1 MSSGILLS
9 GGLRSS
15 VNSLTDIGAQIST
28 ANSRLSTGKKVN
40 TALDNP
46 GTYFLAKGFETE
58 SGNLKAL
65 LDNQNLA
72 LSSITKATDAF
83 SNITKLT
90 QSVQALVKQAQS
102 LVNTDATNRD
112 NIGGQIRSLF
122 NQIDSIQRDAS
133 FNGSNILASASGTA
147 ALTATFGNSAAFVAS
162 TALNVITN
170 TASTAAAQTTVKVA
184 TANADI
190 NSATGI
196 FSNVGVGVINGAS
209 VAASTTGLT
218 WTSVGA
224 VGATI
229 VDGTTGTTY
238 TAGNFT
244 GVTGDTKLGVLLTTV
259 TQALVNLTVAASATA
274 TQATVL
280 QIRQSFTQN
289 SSRTAQS
296 ANESLILADLNEE
309 GAALTSLQTRQSFA
323 VTSLQLA
330 GQADKAILRLFG

>member
-46 GTYFLAKGFETE
+46 GTYFQAKGFETE

-72 LSSITKATDAF
+72 LSTITKATDGFA
-83 SNITKLT
+83 NITKLT
-90 QSVQALVKQAQS
+90 QSIQALVKQAQS
-102 LVNTDATNRD
+102 LVNTDAVNRD
-112 NIGGQIRSLF
+112 NIGSQIKSLY
-122 NQIDSIQRDAS
+122 NQIDSVQRDAS
-133 FNGSNILASASGTA
+133 FNGSNIFNAASTGV
-147 ALTATFGNSAAFVAS
+147 AFVTG

-184 TANADI
+184 LVDAGI
-190 NSATGI
+190 N
-196 FSNVGVGVINGAS
+196 S
-209 VAASTTGLT
+209 VAAGGVFQNNLIAANGITYVATT
-218 WTSVGA
+218 A
-224 VGATI
+224 GATI
-229 VDGTTGTTY
+229 NDDNTKGAIY
-238 TAGNFT
+238 TAGGFT
-244 GVTGDTKLGVLLTTV
+244 GAAGDTKLGLLLTAV
-259 TQALVNLTVAASATA
+259 TQSLVNLNVAASSTA
-274 TQATVL
+274 TQATIL
-280 QIRQSFTQN
+280 QIRQSFTTN
-289 SSRTAQS
+289 SARTAQS

>member
-1 MSSGILLS
+1 MSSILLS

-28 ANSRLSTGKKVN
+28 ANSRLSTGKKIN

-46 GTYFLAKGFETE
+46 GTYFQAKGFETE

-72 LSSITKATDAF
+72 LSTITKATDAF

-90 QSVQALVKQAQS
+90 QSIQALVKQAQS

-122 NQIDSIQRDAS
+122 NQIDSVQRDAS
-133 FNGSNILASASGTA
+133 FNGSNVFNAASTG
-147 ALTATFGNSAAFVAS
+147 VAYVAG

-184 TANADI
+184 LVDSGI
-190 NSATGI
+190 N
-196 FSNVGVGVINGAS
+196 S
-209 VAASTTGLT
+209 VAAGGIFQNNLIAANGLT
-218 WTSVGA
+218 YVATTA
-224 VGATI
+224 GATI
-229 VDGTTGTTY
+229 TDDNTKGAIY

-244 GVTGDTKLGVLLTTV
+244 AAAGDVKLGLLLTAV
-259 TQALVNLTVAASATA
+259 TQSLTNLSVAASSTA
-274 TQATVL
+274 TQATIL
-280 QIRQSFTQN
+280 QIRQSFTTN
-289 SSRTAQS
+289 SSRTAQA

-309 GAALTSLQTRQSFA
+309 GANLTSLQTRQSFA